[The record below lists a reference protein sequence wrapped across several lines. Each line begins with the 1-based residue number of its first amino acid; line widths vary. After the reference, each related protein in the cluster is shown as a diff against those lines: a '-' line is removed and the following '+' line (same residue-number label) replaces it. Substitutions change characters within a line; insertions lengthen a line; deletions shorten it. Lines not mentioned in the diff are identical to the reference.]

1 MESAEYSS
9 FKYRVVLVGD
19 GGPGSIGGCR
29 HSSLI
34 FRFGLLGVCS
44 DGSLLF
50 RLGGFVA
57 AGSTGDRG
65 VACTCTLSSSLSE
78 LD

>member
-1 MESAEYSS
+1 M
-9 FKYRVVLVGD
+9 VPVGD

-29 HSSLI
+29 HGLLI

-57 AGSTGDRG
+57 AGSTADRG
-65 VACTCTLSSSLSE
+65 VLHVHVHHHLHFQNLIESGRVNHLR
-78 LD
+78 D